1 MLQGSAMPNQPTLAV
16 AILAGGRARRMGG
29 IDKSRLP
36 LSGRTILDRLLD
48 AIRPVSSHVFA
59 VGDTYGTAANAG
71 LRVVP
76 DLVANGGAL
85 GGIYTAIVDSPCERT
100 LVVGCDMPFITTAFV
115 QHLAGF
121 TEVDVVIPRTSDGYQ
136 PLCAIYG
143 RACAGP
149 IRERLDRGERHA
161 AVPPGGVRVA
171 EIGPGE
177 LAAYD
182 PDGLL
187 FVNVNTPHDYAQA
200 QRILGRA
207 GMPDAITDN

>member
-1 MLQGSAMPNQPTLAV
+1 MPNLPTLAV

-36 LSGRTILDRLLD
+36 LDGRTILDRLLD
-48 AIRPVSSHVFA
+48 AVRPVSTQVFA
-59 VGDTYGTAANAG
+59 VGDMYGNAAHAG

-76 DLVANGGAL
+76 DLVADGGAL
-85 GGIYTAIVDSPCERT
+85 GGIYTAIVSSPCERT

-115 QHLAGF
+115 RHLAGISD
-121 TEVDVVIPRTSDGYQ
+121 VDLVIPRTADGYQ

-143 RACAGP
+143 PACAGP
-149 IRERLDRGERHA
+149 IRDRLDRGERHA
-161 AVPPGGVRVA
+161 AVPPEGVRVA
-171 EIGPGE
+171 EIGTGE

-200 QRILGRA
+200 QGILERA